1 MESKKT
7 GIPAGAAPSL
17 NIKDKE
23 RLIAVYDR

>member
-1 MESKKT
+1 MGSKKT
-7 GIPAGAAPSL
+7 GIQTGVAPSL